1 MSGIAG
7 GLGGPD
13 EATIQRMLARMR
25 HRGPDE
31 QASWVSDQVILGQ
44 TRLSVIDPTPGLH
57 PITNEDGSIVAVV
70 DGEIYNFREL
80 RAQLQARGHRFR
92 SQSTTEVVVHLWEEQ
107 GPDML
112 PLLDGMFALALYD
125 QPAGRLLMARDPLGI
140 KPLYG
145 GVAGNTFF
153 LASELSA
160 LLEATSRVWEF
171 PQGHWLV
178 WEVGRPL
185 HQLAQPPEEAQ
196 VYWRLPGDPP
206 DITQPQAAIAG
217 VRDRLR
223 RAVEKRLVADVP
235 VGVFLSGGLDSSLI
249 AALARH
255 LTSGLLHSFAVG
267 LQGSDDLRYA
277 ARVAEALGTIHHE
290 YAYDAADLEEALP
303 TVIGHLESF
312 DPALVRSAI
321 PTYFAA
327 RLARQHVK
335 VVLTGEGADELFAGY
350 AYLRRLDRQRLHRE
364 LRAVTAALHNTN
376 LQRVDRMTMA
386 HGLEARVPFLDL
398 EVVRW
403 AFRLDPSVKLRGKEP
418 VEKWVLRKAA
428 EGLLPPA
435 VVSRKK
441 AKFAQGTGTSQVL
454 QGIAA
459 RRVSGDELRRAQQQA
474 SSQRGGMPLL
484 RSREELLYYR
494 LFRQHFPQEAV
505 LATVGRT
512 RSVVPGELGEEG
524 AMDSGAP
531 A

>member
-13 EATIQRMLARMR
+13 EKTVQRMLARMR

-31 QASWVSDQVILGQ
+31 EGCWVSEQVILGQ
-44 TRLSVIDPTPGLH
+44 KRLSIIDPTPGLH
-57 PITNEDGSIVAVV
+57 PVTNEDGTVIAVV

-80 RAQLQARGHRFR
+80 RAHLQARGHRFR
-92 SQSTTEVVVHLWEEQ
+92 SLGTAEVMVHLWEEQ

-112 PLLDGMFALALYD
+112 PMLDGMFALALYD
-125 QPAGRLLMARDPLGI
+125 RPAGRLLLARDPLGI

-145 GVAGNTFF
+145 GVAGETFF
-153 LASELSA
+153 FASELGA
-160 LLEATSRVWEF
+160 LLEATGQVWEF
-171 PQGHWLV
+171 PQGHWLL
-178 WEVGRPL
+178 WEVGRSLDPL
-185 HQLAQPPEEAQ
+185 VKPPEEAQ
-196 VYWRLPGDPP
+196 TYWRLPVDPP
-206 DITQPQAAIAG
+206 DITDPQTAVAG

-223 RAVEKRLVADVP
+223 RAVAKRLVADVP

-249 AALARH
+249 AALARE
-255 LTSGLLHSFAVG
+255 LTSGALHSFAVG
-267 LQGSDDLRYA
+267 LRGSDDLRYA
-277 ARVAEALGTIHHE
+277 ARVAEALGTVHHE
-290 YAYDAADLEEALP
+290 YAYDVEDLEAALP
-303 TVIGHLESF
+303 TVIAHLESF

-335 VVLTGEGADELFAGY
+335 VVLSGEGADELFAGY

-398 EVVRW
+398 EVVQW
-403 AFRLDPSVKLRGKEP
+403 AFRLDPSVKLRGAEP
-418 VEKWVLRKAA
+418 IEKWVLRKAA

-435 VVSRKK
+435 VLARKK
-441 AKFAQGTGTSQVL
+441 AKFAHGTGTSQAL
-454 QGIAA
+454 QAIAA
-459 RRVSGDELRRAQQQA
+459 RLVSGEEVRRAQQQA
-474 SSQRGGMPLL
+474 ASRGDGAPLP

-494 LFRQHFPQEAV
+494 IFRQRFPQASV

-512 RSVVPGELGEEG
+512 RSVVPGELGEAS
-524 AMDSGAP
+524 AMSNGAP
-531 A
+531 